1 MSKNIVKP
9 LSQAQICGEGLRVI
23 GEGIRKKQVW
33 GDKLSFV
40 LVEIILGAKGEDV
53 IPVLSPADMEALKAA
68 LTFSCQKLLFRDTL
82 TCGGSCRM
90 DKTSVERLL
99 GESSLLDLLF
109 RDTLTCGG
117 SCRMD
122 KTSVERL
129 LDSEPSSKEEVD
141 VISPAGASLFSPML
155 SMTHVPVAEHAC

>member
-1 MSKNIVKP
+1 MKEKYLGQSLPPAGPFMDLLLTAAPITLVKYLTAMSKNIVKP

-68 LTFSCQKLLFRDTL
+68 LTFSCQKVCVLLVLLKFY
-82 TCGGSCRM
+82 
-90 DKTSVERLL
+90 SV
-99 GESSLLDLLF
+99 
-109 RDTLTCGG
+109 
-117 SCRMD
+117 
-122 KTSVERL
+122 
-129 LDSEPSSKEEVD
+129 
-141 VISPAGASLFSPML
+141 
-155 SMTHVPVAEHAC
+155 